1 MPQGNKIK
9 EKVRKCAPNAVSITK
24 KILVENHSVNPKK
37 AAELFSDCIVHEEGR
52 EGFASFFEKRKPYWN
67 VDK

>member
-1 MPQGNKIK
+1 MWSSLFMLFYEIGF
-9 EKVRKCAPNAVSITK
+9 
-24 KILVENHSVNPKK
+24 
-37 AAELFSDCIVHEEGR
+37 ELFSDCIVHEEGR